1 MMSNQTSEQLE
12 LVERSLEK
20 ILAEL
25 EKIHESELAMRW
37 LCSYA
42 LEKTKTDKK

>member
-1 MMSNQTSEQLE
+1 MSNQSAEQLE

-37 LCSYA
+37 LCSYG
-42 LEKTKTDKK
+42 LEKTKTGKK

>member
-25 EKIHESELAMRW
+25 EKIHESELAMHW

>member
-1 MMSNQTSEQLE
+1 MSNQTSEQLE

-37 LCSYA
+37 LCS
-42 LEKTKTDKK
+42 LEKTETDKK